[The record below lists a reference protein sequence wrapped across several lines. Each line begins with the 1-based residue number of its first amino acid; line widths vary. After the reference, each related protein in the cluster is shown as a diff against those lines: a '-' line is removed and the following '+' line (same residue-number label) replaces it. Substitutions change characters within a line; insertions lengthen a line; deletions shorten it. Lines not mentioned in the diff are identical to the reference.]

1 MPRVKKNTKA
11 VVPKEVEEEEEE
23 DEVELLKGKIANNIP
38 DRGSQL
44 TRHERDN
51 YLLIYHNYFCSVTV

>member
-1 MPRVKKNTKA
+1 MPRVKKNSKA
-11 VVPKEVEEEEEE
+11 VVPKEVEEEE

-44 TRHERDN
+44 TRYERDN
-51 YLLIYHNYFCSVTV
+51 YLLIYDNYFCSVTV

>member
-1 MPRVKKNTKA
+1 MPRVKKNSKA
-11 VVPKEVEEEEEE
+11 VVPKEVEEEE

-44 TRHERDN
+44 TRYERDN
-51 YLLIYHNYFCSVTV
+51 YADIR